1 MKTLNSKMRLPC
13 LMLLMFFFSVSVC
26 RAEEPEDKN
35 PLGCRD
41 SGYQFTLRTLDLIPH
56 NQEGMP
62 SLFFIY
68 NRTTQPIQL
77 SQMLSLE
84 DSSRTSINHTIP
96 PRQWAVLAMDRKNV
110 KYACSVPN
118 KKSIYGQVT
127 DCAQSLKICNFAR
140 VKYGLNNRG
149 NFWMVSGTS
158 KNAALREVT
167 YYGVIAR

>member
-1 MKTLNSKMRLPC
+1 MKTSYPKLLYC
-13 LMLLMFFFSVSVC
+13 LMGLVCFWSTSVYCV
-26 RAEEPEDKN
+26 EEPEDKN

-41 SGYQFTLRTLDLIPH
+41 LGFQFNLKTLDLIPH
-56 NQEGMP
+56 EEDGQP
-62 SLFFIY
+62 SLFFMF
-68 NRTTQPIQL
+68 NKTTQPIQL
-77 SQMLSLE
+77 SQMRAM
-84 DSSRTSINHTIP
+84 DDVTKISINHVIP

-118 KKSIYGQVT
+118 PKSFYGQVI

-149 NFWMVSGTS
+149 NFWMVSGNS
-158 KNAALREVT
+158 KNGALRDVN